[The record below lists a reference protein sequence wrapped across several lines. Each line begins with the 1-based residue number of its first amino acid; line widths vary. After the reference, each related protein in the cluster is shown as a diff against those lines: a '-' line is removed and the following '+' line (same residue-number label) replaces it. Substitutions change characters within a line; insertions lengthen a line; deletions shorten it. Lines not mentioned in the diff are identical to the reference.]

1 MWRILKSKVIRSAA
15 MSRHTH
21 LFLLAVASVLAV
33 AACGKQPEAPAP
45 QSAASPAP
53 AETSKDAALATKEQ
67 ELAQREQDVAKRE
80 AEVAAQQAAQEAA
93 QKKTSTAAPVVKK
106 PASAP
111 PKKPAAVAE
120 SKTPAPAKPVAPVIK
135 PIVVPAGTQLTVA
148 LSSDLSTKTARAGDT
163 VEARLV
169 SDLMVDGRRAL
180 PAGSRVMGTV
190 TDVIS
195 GSKTIGGTPTLGL
208 RFDSLVLENG
218 QKIAINGELV
228 QKAKSDTAGDT
239 AKILGGAAA
248 GAILGHQIKEGAGGK
263 IVGGLLGGA
272 IGAVVAKNTGGE
284 VELPANSTLTI
295 ALGAPIEVKPQ

>member
-1 MWRILKSKVIRSAA
+1 

-21 LFLLAVASVLAV
+21 FFLLAIASAVVL

-45 QSAASPAP
+45 QNAASPAP
-53 AETSKDAALATKEQ
+53 AETSQDAALAAKEQ

-93 QKKTSTAAPVVKK
+93 QQAAQKKASTAKPVVKK
-106 PASAP
+106 PVSAP
-111 PKKPAAVAE
+111 PKTPPAVAE
-120 SKTPAPAKPVAPVIK
+120 AAPTKPVAPVVT

-148 LSSDLSTKTARAGDT
+148 LSQDLSTKTAKPGDS

-169 SDLMVDGRRAL
+169 SDLMIDGRRAL
-180 PAGSRVMGTV
+180 PAGSRVSGTV

-248 GAILGHQIKEGAGGK
+248 GAILGHQVKEGAGGK

-295 ALGAPIEVKPQ
+295 ALSAPIEVKPQ

>member
-1 MWRILKSKVIRSAA
+1 
-15 MSRHTH
+15 MSRHIH
-21 LFLLAVASVLAV
+21 FFLLTVAGALAL

-45 QSAASPAP
+45 QNAATPAP
-53 AETSKDAALATKEQ
+53 ATTSQDAALAAKEQ
-67 ELAQREQDVAKRE
+67 ELAQREQDIVKRE
-80 AEVAAQQAAQEAA
+80 AEVAEQQAAQEAA
-93 QKKTSTAAPVVKK
+93 QQAAQKKTSTATPAVKK

-111 PKKPAAVAE
+111 PKTPAAVAE
-120 SKTPAPAKPVAPVIK
+120 SAPPAPTKPAPPVVT

-148 LSSDLSTKTARAGDT
+148 LSSDLSTKTAKPGDT
-163 VEARLV
+163 FEARLV
-169 SDLMVDGRRAL
+169 SDLTVDGRRAL

-218 QKIAINGELV
+218 EKIAITGELV
-228 QKAKSDTAGDT
+228 QRARSDTAKDT

-248 GAILGHQIKEGAGGK
+248 GAILGHQVKEGAGGK

-295 ALGAPIEVKPQ
+295 ALGAPIEVRSQ